1 VPFFAAYFALL
12 SAQTNAR
19 MGDAAQMY
27 KGHYKEFMDRAR
39 TQSNPDVGRW
49 QYRQAGDPA
58 QGPKMG
64 ISKGGG
70 Q

>member
-1 VPFFAAYFALL
+1 M

-19 MGDAAQMY
+19 MAEAASMY
-27 KGHYKEFMDRAR
+27 KQHYKEFMDRAR
-39 TQSNPDVGRW
+39 TQSNPDVLRW

-58 QGPKMG
+58 QAQKMG
-64 ISKGGG
+64 LKQGGG